1 MKQMQL
7 KAEQKIRIIGCVIA
21 FIMALGC
28 MGCIASFLCFR
39 TVFNYSFVLDSS
51 REIGYAEGAKERIRE
66 RFMALAMPSDNPEEA
81 NIPTEVMES
90 FFADY
95 DMTPDIEN
103 GIAQAYGK
111 GEFSTENMKKVLGQ
125 HILAYAKQKDVEHF
139 DEVKNGLEE
148 TLDFFAEDYTMVC
161 DNALLD
167 YFGYYREGIGTFLI
181 YACLFF
187 ILIFLTGMAFE
198 WWLYWKT
205 AKNTFFLMVYY
216 ALCPSAICFTAV
228 GLYLGTTTFLY
239 RLSIRPFF
247 VRDLIA
253 RVGSG
258 FFTDILYTGILVFFV
273 TVAAFVLYQFVHFD
287 HVKND
292 RK

>member
-1 MKQMQL
+1 
-7 KAEQKIRIIGCVIA
+7 
-21 FIMALGC
+21 
-28 MGCIASFLCFR
+28 
-39 TVFNYSFVLDSS
+39 
-51 REIGYAEGAKERIRE
+51 
-66 RFMALAMPSDNPEEA
+66 
-81 NIPTEVMES
+81 
-90 FFADY
+90 
-95 DMTPDIEN
+95 
-103 GIAQAYGK
+103 
-111 GEFSTENMKKVLGQ
+111 
-125 HILAYAKQKDVEHF
+125 
-139 DEVKNGLEE
+139 
-148 TLDFFAEDYTMVC
+148 MVC

-187 ILIFLTGMAFE
+187 ILIFLTGMVFE